1 VANYFEIMPP
11 EGLSAIKLDNS
22 GRAKVQY
29 TVKNVSGIKRD
40 GRAVLVSVPNAP
52 GAVEKGWVKVEPP
65 TDKSFE
71 QGQSQTYVVTIAVPP
86 NSPPGS
92 YGFRLDT
99 VLVSRPDEGD
109 RSSAMTFSVDSSS
122 PSKKPFPW
130 WIAAVALVALVVL
143 GVVLYFVLRSK
154 PAPPTPSPQTDSKQ
168 SGTGDS
174 KGGASSQTARPSV
187 IVGIGTDHQL
197 YTRDTLTS
205 SWALVP
211 SSGAVL
217 AVTRMKDGRI
227 LGVGMDHQ
235 LYTRDTLTSP
245 WALVP
250 GSGAVLGITQM
261 QDGRIVGIGMDNLL
275 YTRENLTSPWV
286 QIPGSGAVIGITRMK
301 DRRILGIGLDHQLY
315 TREDLTSPWVL
326 VPGSGSVIGITQM
339 QDGKILGIGLDNLL
353 YTRDSLT
360 SPWVQIPGS
369 GAVIGVTTKPL

>member
-1 VANYFEIMPP
+1 MANYFEIMPP

-143 GVVLYFVLRSK
+143 GVVLYFALRSK

-174 KGGASSQTARPSV
+174 KGGANSSQTARSSV
-187 IVGIGTDHQL
+187 ITGI
-197 YTRDTLTS
+197 
-205 SWALVP
+205 
-211 SSGAVL
+211 
-217 AVTRMKDGRI
+217 
-227 LGVGMDHQ
+227 GMDHQ

-250 GSGAVLGITQM
+250 GSGAVIGVTQM
-261 QDGRIVGIGMDNLL
+261 QDGRIVGIGLDNLL
-275 YTRENLTSPWV
+275 YTRETLTSPWV
-286 QIPGSGAVIGITRMK
+286 QIPGSGAVLGIVRMK
-301 DRRILGIGLDHQLY
+301 DKRILGIGLDHQLY

-326 VPGSGSVIGITQM
+326 IPGSGAVIGITQM

-353 YTRDSLT
+353 YTRDTLT

-369 GAVIGVTTKPL
+369 GAVIGVSGK